1 MSLRPAADASTI
13 LLSHNM
19 PPNRNCHIQAHV
31 AFTAWS
37 QSAVPEG
44 QENSTRLQSVRNRV
58 MLPLSWSLATLCPLS
73 SLIACSREMPGCP
86 LMTYHIPLPWTPC
99 FFNAI
104 PVLNPA
110 LPGARM
116 ALSPKASWI
125 AASTAK
131 ASKGHSQRCTALGGL
146 QNTQE
151 ARVLSRLWWPTRWH
165 LGMAPSMAT
174 WQLCS

>member
-1 MSLRPAADASTI
+1 
-13 LLSHNM
+13 M

-58 MLPLSWSLATLCPLS
+58 MLPLSWSLATLCPLC
-73 SLIACSREMPGCP
+73 SLIACSRECRVVRWWPTIDPYHEPLASSMRFLCQTLRYQVHVWLCRQGHPG
-86 LMTYHIPLPWTPC
+86 LQLPQQR
-99 FFNAI
+99 
-104 PVLNPA
+104 L
-110 LPGARM
+110 ARGT
-116 ALSPKASWI
+116 L
-125 AASTAK
+125 
-131 ASKGHSQRCTALGGL
+131 KGGTALGGL
-146 QNTQE
+146 QNTKE